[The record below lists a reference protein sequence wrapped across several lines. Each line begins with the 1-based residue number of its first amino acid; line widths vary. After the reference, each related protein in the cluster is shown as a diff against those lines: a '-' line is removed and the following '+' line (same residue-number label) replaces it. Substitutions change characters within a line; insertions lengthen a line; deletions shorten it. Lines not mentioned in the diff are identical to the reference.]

1 MRQKITFNSPF
12 KGLPKEVAV
21 LTAISFLVAVG
32 FGLIIPAI
40 PIFAKSF
47 GVSNTLIGLII
58 SSFAI
63 MRLVS
68 GLFSGKLVDRY
79 GERLVL
85 GLGLFMV
92 SIFTLISGLAQ
103 SYEQLL
109 IFRAAGGLGSSMFS
123 VSAGALILRVVSD
136 NQRGRAQSLY
146 NGGFIAGGVAGP
158 AFGGALIALSPRAP
172 FFIYSGLLIAA
183 GTVSLIFLHESRLGA
198 KVEQTKEGRALT
210 IKEALGIKPYLYSL
224 FLAFLG
230 SWILFGMR
238 SSILPLFVVEDLK
251 ASPSLVGLSFT
262 VALIAQGS
270 VMVRAGKHS
279 DKNGRKPV
287 ILTGFSIVMASLI
300 ILTLASNVTIYLI
313 AMIVMGL
320 GAGFAASAG
329 AIVGDVIKGKSGKVY
344 AFWQMSGDAGMMV
357 GPVLLGFI
365 SDAFSYR
372 TAIGV
377 SAAVFSLAIIVALKI
392 PETNSAHLGDSR
404 KPPINEV

>member
-1 MRQKITFNSPF
+1 M
-12 KGLPKEVAV
+12 
-21 LTAISFLVAVG
+21 SFLVAVG

-40 PIFAKSF
+40 PIFAKTF

-63 MRLVS
+63 MRFIS
-68 GLFSGKLVDRY
+68 GLFAGKLVDRF

-85 GLGLFMV
+85 GAGLFMV
-92 SIFTLISGLAQ
+92 SLFTLISGLAQ

-109 IFRAAGGLGSSMFS
+109 IFRTAGGLGSSMFS

-136 NQRGRAQSLY
+136 NQRGQAQSLY

-172 FFIYSGLLIAA
+172 FFIYSALLIVA
-183 GTVSLIFLHESRLGA
+183 GIVSLIFLHESRLGA
-198 KVEQTKEGRALT
+198 KVEQSSQERALT
-210 IKEALGIKPYLYSL
+210 IKEALAIKPYLYSL

-287 ILTGFSIVMASLI
+287 ILAGFSIVMASLG
-300 ILTLASNVTIYLI
+300 ILFLANNVTVYLI

-344 AFWQMSGDAGMMV
+344 AFWQMAGDAGMMV

-404 KPPINEV
+404 KPSINEV